1 MPVEDDATLT
11 RILKET
17 KTIAV
22 VGASAKSWRDSNSIS
37 EFLLHR
43 GYNVI
48 PVNPNYEEVLG
59 KKCYPTLQSVPG
71 RIDLVDVFRNPDG
84 VEEIV
89 ESAIEIKARSIWLQL
104 GVVHP
109 GAAQKAEQAGLTVV
123 MDRCIAVDYR
133 RLMK

>member
-11 RILKET
+11 RILRET

-22 VGASAKSWRDSNSIS
+22 VGASAKPWRDSNSIA
-37 EFLLHR
+37 EFLLLK
-43 GYNVI
+43 GYDVI

-59 KKCYPTLQSVPG
+59 KKCYPSLQSVPC
-71 RIDLVDVFRNPDG
+71 RIDLVDVFRNPEG

-104 GVVHP
+104 GVVHVG
-109 GAAQKAEQAGLTVV
+109 GAKKAEQAGLSVV

>member
-22 VGASAKSWRDSNSIS
+22 VGASAKPWRDSNSIS

-43 GYNVI
+43 GYSVI
-48 PVNPNYEEVLG
+48 PVNPNYKEVLG

-71 RIDLVDVFRNPDG
+71 RIDLVDVFRNPEG

-89 ESAIEIKARSIWLQL
+89 ESAVEIKAKAIWLQL

-109 GAAQKAEQAGLTVV
+109 RAVQKAEQAGLTVV
-123 MDRCIAVDYR
+123 IDRCIAVDYR

>member
-1 MPVEDDATLT
+1 MPVGDDATLT
-11 RILKET
+11 RILRET

-22 VGASAKSWRDSNSIS
+22 VGASAKPWRDSNSIA
-37 EFLLHR
+37 EFLLRR
-43 GYNVI
+43 GYDVI

-59 KKCYPTLQSVPG
+59 RKCYPTLQSVPG
-71 RIDLVDVFRNPDG
+71 RIDLVDVFRNPEG

-89 ESAIEIKARSIWLQL
+89 ESAIEIKAKTIWLQL

-109 GAAQKAEQAGLTVV
+109 RAAEKAEQAGLTVV

>member
-1 MPVEDDATLT
+1 MAVEDDATLT
-11 RILKET
+11 RILRET

-22 VGASAKSWRDSNSIS
+22 VGASAKPWRDSNSIA
-37 EFLLHR
+37 EFLLLR
-43 GYNVI
+43 GYDVI

-59 KKCYPTLQSVPG
+59 RKCYPALQSVPG
-71 RIDLVDVFRNPDG
+71 RIDLVDVFRNPEG

-89 ESAIEIKARSIWLQL
+89 ESAIEIKAKAIWLQL
-104 GVVHP
+104 GVVHAR
-109 GAAQKAEQAGLTVV
+109 AAQKAEQAGLTVV

>member
-11 RILKET
+11 KILRET
-17 KTIAV
+17 RTIAV
-22 VGASAKSWRDSNSIS
+22 VGASAKPWRDSNNIS
-37 EFLLHR
+37 EFLLQR
-43 GYNVI
+43 GYDVI

-59 KKCYPTLQSVPG
+59 KKCYPSLQAVPVTV
-71 RIDLVDVFRNPDG
+71 DLVDVFRNPDE

-89 ESAIEIKARSIWLQL
+89 ESAIEINARAIWLQL
-104 GVVHP
+104 GVVHI

-133 RLMK
+133 RLIP